1 MGLRAIVSTRA
12 MAMDAWSLK
21 YLLYDVGV
29 PATLKNKDGGNA
41 LHCLA
46 GIYLLADANSKSH
59 VFNVLKGKESWLSN
73 KISPPLKIHQSS
85 VMTRDII
92 DGLNDAVEMAAQ
104 WLLRAGV
111 SPTQGD
117 YKGITPLHVAASEG
131 HITDRLGGDL
141 HNH

>member
-1 MGLRAIVSTRA
+1 MSSFRTPFIPKSFDIDGLKADIEDSSAWVLEKIEGKRYKNSQIGLAQHHVCMAA

-59 VFNVLKGKESWLSN
+59 VFNVLKGKESWLCLS
-73 KISPPLKIHQSS
+73 IP
-85 VMTRDII
+85 
-92 DGLNDAVEMAAQ
+92 
-104 WLLRAGV
+104 
-111 SPTQGD
+111 SPT
-117 YKGITPLHVAASEG
+117 
-131 HITDRLGGDL
+131 
-141 HNH
+141 